1 MTKQCFINEAKNVCK
16 GFAVLLL
23 GDREHGVCKLGK
35 SERDRQWQYD
45 DKQFP
50 LKLHYEMDVMYHDG
64 AYDVAYR
71 R

>member
-1 MTKQCFINEAKNVCK
+1 MTKQCFINEAKMCAK
-16 GFAVLLL
+16 VLLCCFWETDSM
-23 GDREHGVCKLGK
+23 GCASWEKV
-35 SERDRQWQYD
+35 RDRQWQYD

-64 AYDVAYR
+64 SYDVAYR